1 LKAHLKLTMSSLGKS
16 STQVLVALF
25 LTALVTVL
33 TLSNPVEAQSKTILV
48 PDDYTTIQSAIDH
61 ASARDTV
68 FVKNGTYDGPVNQ
81 TIVINKNISIIGENV
96 NSTIIKLYPAYN
108 MTWLFATAFTTYSDA
123 IAITADNFKIQNL
136 TIILEN
142 QGGFITAKG
151 NGIEITN
158 NNISTGVSTG
168 VDVNGSNCKIDNNT
182 VDGHIQLAGS
192 YSEIAE
198 NNVSSIFIYGSH
210 NTIERNICESISL
223 GYEPNNANNNLIL
236 GNTIINNNYG
246 NSGIFLSNS
255 NDNFFCKNKL
265 SGIFGYGIE
274 LWNSNNNT
282 ITANDIANS
291 QLATITEG
299 NSSDNKIYLN
309 NFFKDNNWRDYIYDE
324 YTDPNIRAAN
334 PTLTISTNI
343 WDFDKK
349 GNYWGNYNGSDLNN
363 DGIGDTPYVINVNN
377 QDNFPLMAPIDID
390 SINLTLPEW
399 ALASL
404 PTPSPSI
411 NPVPEPQP
419 ELFPTATIIVI
430 SMVALVVCISIAL
443 LLHRR
448 HRKTAR
454 FVE

>member
-1 LKAHLKLTMSSLGKS
+1 MSSLGKS
-16 STQVLVALF
+16 LALVFVALF
-25 LTALVTVL
+25 LTSLVTVL
-33 TLSNPVEAQSKTILV
+33 SLSTPAEAQSKTIVV

-68 FVKNGTYDGPVNQ
+68 FFKNGTYEGPINQ

-136 TIILEN
+136 TVIVEN

-151 NGIEITN
+151 NGIEITS
-158 NNISTGVSTG
+158 NNIRTGVSTG
-168 VDVNGSNCKIDNNT
+168 VNVNGTSCKISNNT

-198 NNVSSIFIYGSH
+198 NYVSSIFIYGSH
-210 NTIERNICESISL
+210 NTIKRNICESSISL
-223 GYEPNNANNNLIL
+223 GYESNNANNNLIL
-236 GNTIINNNYG
+236 GNSIINNNYG
-246 NSGIFLSNS
+246 NSGIFLSYS

-282 ITANDIANS
+282 ITANDVTNS

-299 NSSDNKIYLN
+299 NSSNNKIYLN
-309 NFFKDNNWRDYIYDE
+309 NFIKNNNWRDYIYDE
-324 YTDPNIRAAN
+324 YTDPNIRAAY

-349 GNYWGNYNGSDLNN
+349 GNHWGNYNGSDLNN

-377 QDNFPLMAPIDID
+377 QDNFPLMVPTDID
-390 SINLTLPEW
+390 SINVTLPEW
-399 ALASL
+399 TFASL

-411 NPVPEPQP
+411 NPLPEPKP
-419 ELFPTATIIVI
+419 ELFSNATIVVI

-443 LLHRR
+443 VLHRR
-448 HRKTAR
+448 HRKPTLLSK
-454 FVE
+454 